1 VRVLV
6 VDDYPGV
13 AEISC
18 LMLRLLG
25 NEAMPALDGRDAITK
40 LIEFSPEVVIL
51 DIGLPDRI
59 GYDVARELRSYP
71 GGDALHIAALTGWD
85 QPEDRVRSVAAGIDQ
100 HFVKP
105 ACTAKFREILSA
117 AKARTGRKGR
127 TGPLMPSTC

>member
-18 LMLRLLG
+18 VMLRLLG
-25 NEAMPALDGRDAITK
+25 NEAIPALNGREAITK

-71 GGDALHIAALTGWD
+71 GGDDLHIAALTGWD
-85 QPEDRVRSVAAGIDQ
+85 LPEDRVRSVAAGIDQ

-105 ACTAKFREILSA
+105 ACTAKFREILHA
-117 AKARTGRKGR
+117 AKARSERRTR
-127 TGPLMPSTC
+127 TGQPMPRAC